1 MKGAK
6 MNIEFQYLYR
16 DWGNF
21 KNFGS
26 LVFENRSRLAID
38 EIRRRVE
45 RTMDSDR
52 TFVASR
58 LKMPELFFRDIPFNP
73 QFDHGFH
80 EFFDTLETELTPN
93 DPADRDILDLL
104 VELEAQTAAAEQR
117 PATYAP

>member
-26 LVFENRSRLAID
+26 LVFGNRSRLATD

-45 RTMDSDR
+45 RAINCDHA
-52 TFVASR
+52 FVASR
-58 LKMPELFFRDIPFNP
+58 LKVPELFFRDIPYNP
-73 QFDHGFH
+73 EFDHGFH
-80 EFFDTLETELTPN
+80 EFFDALETDLTPN
-93 DPADRDILDLL
+93 DPTDRDILDLL
-104 VELEAQTAAAEQR
+104 AALEMQGAAV
-117 PATYAP
+117 